1 MYNQKIIF
9 NELECKQILSEF
21 VGNKRVAHKIRYDGV
36 VYDNGCSTTSH
47 NFKWDLNNQW
57 IFVKIKNWTDDLNF
71 GLKWKKKP
79 PSGTFRKYKK
89 GDFFLKHTDLPLKNY
104 ARSKRGILIL
114 TIGIQLN
121 SELDYTGGEF
131 YVWDNDN
138 KIYIN
143 KSLGNCALYTTNM
156 PHEVTEIE
164 EGERNSLILFITD
177 MHATFTKSII

>member
-21 VGNKRVAHKIRYDGV
+21 VENNHVAYKIRYDGV
-36 VYDNGCSTTSH
+36 FYEKGCSATSH
-47 NFKWDLNNQW
+47 DLKWDSNNKW
-57 IFVKIKNWTDDLNF
+57 IFNKIKNWTDELNL
-71 GLKWKKKP
+71 GLKWKKP
-79 PSGTFRKYKK
+79 PSASFRKYKK
-89 GDFFLKHTDLPLKNY
+89 GDFFLKHTDDVKGDY
-104 ARSKRGILIL
+104 VRSERGIRIL

-121 SELDYTGGEF
+121 DKLDYFGGDF
-131 YVWDNDN
+131 FVWDNSN
-138 KIYIN
+138 KIHIG

-156 PHEVTEIE
+156 PHEVTEIT